1 MRRQELEELTLAT
14 LRKWCRNRGIAPEG
28 KKKTEIIA
36 LLLPLLPSDAETVTS
51 ESAVA
56 GGPEMVQGPPTNPTR
71 DRVGEVFKQRLELFS
86 EELTVAEKMELM
98 RMVQEEVARE
108 RSDLGEHGRLSVSSV
123 ESRARDILKLATA
136 FPTFQEGQDSIDAFL
151 ETFEIMCRTHNI
163 TEEDW
168 PRILSG
174 KLTGRASATF
184 RALSDEQRLDYEEIK
199 QALLIRYAITPEFY
213 RQTFRSLLKTT
224 QDTYL
229 EFGNKL
235 SRALDQWIKGTGAET
250 MEDLRQLCLKEQFLE
265 RCPLGVRE
273 WIMDREPQTVE
284 EAAQLAD
291 KYTETRTPTKRATQA
306 QSTTGA
312 KAREY
317 PGSQQRSSITTSTPR
332 QLLPGAGP
340 KTCFGCGAPGH
351 FQATCP
357 LNRRAASPSG
367 PPKLTPA
374 RPVATIRK
382 ESTECDPA
390 QIYLSETPEFA
401 VMQIH
406 WADQSKRRCHVVP
419 VDVDGNRVE
428 GFLDS
433 GAFITLAEPHVITLN
448 RIVPGKMARVILA
461 GGQRREVPIAQVTL
475 DWGEGPVLHE
485 VGVMD
490 QLPADV
496 LLGNDVGDICCSIT
510 RRQAELGEPPAVVQE
525 VSRQTDVTGDH
536 FDIGNWQD
544 FRAEQAADPTLQTL
558 RDRTVPG
565 LEGPNAGEQIVQEN
579 GLYYRV
585 LKNSRG
591 RQREACRQ
599 LLVPA
604 KFRTQLLHLAHEVPL
619 AGHQGISRTRY
630 RLLQNFYWPG
640 VSQQV
645 AQFCR
650 SCDSCQRV
658 GKSGDRNKHTLR
670 PLPVIGEP
678 FQRVA
683 VDLVGP
689 LSRPS
694 RTGKQYILTV
704 VDYATRYPEA
714 VALKKIDAPAVADA
728 LIQIFTRVGFPSEIL
743 SDQGPQ
749 FMSQLLQCLW
759 QRCGVTSLRSTPYH
773 PQTNGLCERFNGTL
787 KNMLRT
793 FVEDGEGDWEKF
805 LPCLLFAYR
814 EVPQESTGFSP
825 FELLYGRRVRGPLD
839 LLREYW
845 EGGAQFPDFPV
856 VPYVLQ
862 FRKRLEQMTAL
873 VKEHLSEALTKQKVW
888 YDRNARDRHFVPGDK
903 VLLLIPMRS
912 DKLKAA
918 WEGPYVV
925 VQAIHDTTYVV
936 SPIDNQ
942 DQYKTV
948 HVNMMKQ
955 YVEREATVSAIC
967 SLLEEGRNEEAF
979 PDLLQ
984 EAMGVK
990 TWEDVTIS
998 EQLTPE
1004 KYEQLCQLLQKFQS
1018 QFSERPGCTN
1028 WVVHQVNTEGHGP
1041 IRTPAYRVAESVR
1054 AAMKKE
1060 IEEMLAL
1067 GVIVPSQ
1074 SPWASP
1080 VVLVPKKDGSTR
1092 FCVDYRKLNQVT
1104 VTDAYPMPRVD
1115 ELLDRLGNAKYLTT
1129 LDLSRGYWQIPLAP
1143 EDQEKSA
1150 FITPYGL
1157 FHFTVMPFGMKNA
1170 PATFQR
1176 VANQLLEGYQEFAQ
1190 AYLDDIAVFS
1200 NTWEEHVQH
1209 LQSVLGRIMQAGLTL
1224 KPGKCHFGMAEVQYL
1239 GHRVGSGRVMPEP
1252 AKVEAI
1258 VNWPT
1263 PTTQRQVLA
1272 FLGTAGY

>member
-14 LRKWCRNRGIAPEG
+14 LRKWSRRRGIAPEG
-28 KKKTEIIA
+28 KKKAEIIA
-36 LLLPLLPSDAETVTS
+36 LLLPLLHSDAETVTS
-51 ESAVA
+51 DVAIAGAPEAVR
-56 GGPEMVQGPPTNPTR
+56 GPPANPTR
-71 DRVGEVFKQRLELFS
+71 DRVGEVFKQRLELFC

-98 RMVQEEVARE
+98 KMVQEEVASE
-108 RSDLGEHGRLSVSSV
+108 GHGLGEHGRLSVSSV

-136 FPTFQEGQDSIDAFL
+136 FPTFHEGQDSIDAFL
-151 ETFEIMCRTHNI
+151 ETFEIMCRAHNI
-163 TEEDW
+163 SEEDW

-213 RQTFRSLLKTT
+213 RQTFRSLLKTP

-235 SRALDQWIKGTGAET
+235 SRALDKWVKGSGAET

-265 RCPLGVRE
+265 RCPPGVRE
-273 WIMDREPQTVE
+273 WVVDREPQTVE

-291 KYTETRTPTKRATQA
+291 KYMETRMPTKRGPQA
-306 QSTTGA
+306 PGTTGPR
-312 KAREY
+312 AREL
-317 PGSQQRSSITTSTPR
+317 PGSHPHSTGTNAAPHPP
-332 QLLPGAGP
+332 LPGAGP
-340 KTCFGCGAPGH
+340 RSCFRCGALGH
-351 FQATCP
+351 FQASCP
-357 LNRRAASPSG
+357 LNQRSPSVSG
-367 PPKLTPA
+367 APKVTPA
-374 RPVATIRK
+374 RPVATVQK
-382 ESTECDPA
+382 ESAECDLPE
-390 QIYLSETPEFA
+390 INLSETPEFA

-406 WADQSKRRCHVVP
+406 WADQSKRKCHVIP
-419 VDVDGNRVE
+419 VQVDGNPVE

-433 GAFITLAEPHVITLN
+433 GAFITLAEPSVVTLN

-510 RRQAELGEPPAVVQE
+510 RRQAESGEPPAVVQE
-525 VSRQTDVTGDH
+525 VNGQTDVTDDS

-544 FRAEQAADPTLQTL
+544 FRAEQAADPSLQPL
-558 RDRTVPG
+558 RDRAGQGVVGTK
-565 LEGPNAGEQIVQEN
+565 AGEQIVQED

-585 LKNSRG
+585 LKSPRG
-591 RQREACRQ
+591 KQREACRQ

-619 AGHQGISRTRY
+619 TGHQGISRTRY

-640 VSQQV
+640 LSQQV

-658 GKSGDRNKHTLR
+658 GKSGERNKHTLR

-683 VDLVGP
+683 VDLIGP

-694 RTGKQYILTV
+694 RTGKQYILTM

-714 VALKKIDAPAVADA
+714 VALRRIDAPAVADA
-728 LIQIFTRVGFPSEIL
+728 LIQIFSRVGFPSEIL

-759 QRCGVTSLRSTPYH
+759 QRCGVTSLRSSPYH

-793 FVEDGEGDWEKF
+793 FVEAGEGDWEKF

-845 EGGAQFPDFPV
+845 EGGAQFPEFPV

-862 FRKRLEQMTAL
+862 FRKRLEKMTAL
-873 VKEHLSEALTKQKVW
+873 VKEHLTAAQTKQKVW
-888 YDRNARDRHFVPGDK
+888 YDRNARDRRFGPGDK
-903 VLLLIPMRS
+903 VLLLTPMRS
-912 DKLKAA
+912 DKLQAA

-925 VQAIHDTTYVV
+925 VQSIHDTTYVV
-936 SPIDNQ
+936 SPLDNQ

-948 HVNMMKQ
+948 HVNMMKP
-955 YVEREATVSAIC
+955 YVEREGTVAAIC
-967 SLLEEGRNEEAF
+967 SLLEEGRHEEAL

-984 EAMGVK
+984 EALGVQ
-990 TWEDVTIS
+990 TLEDVAIS
-998 EQLTPE
+998 EQLTN
-1004 KYEQLCQLLQKFQS
+1004 EQSKQLFQLLQRFQY

-1028 WVVHQVNTEGHGP
+1028 WVVHQVNTEGHAP
-1041 IRTPAYRVAESVR
+1041 VRTPAYRIAESVR

-1060 IEEMLAL
+1060 VEEMLAL

-1115 ELLDRLGNAKYLTT
+1115 ELLDHLGNAKYLTT

-1143 EDQEKSA
+1143 GDQEKSA

-1157 FHFTVMPFGMKNA
+1157 FQFTVMPFGMKNA

-1176 VANQLLEGYQEFAQ
+1176 VVNQLLEGCQEFAQ
-1190 AYLDDIAVFS
+1190 AYLDDIAIFS
-1200 NTWEEHVQH
+1200 NTLEEHVQH
-1209 LQSVLGRIMQAGLTL
+1209 LQRVLEKI
-1224 KPGKCHFGMAEVQYL
+1224 
-1239 GHRVGSGRVMPEP
+1239 
-1252 AKVEAI
+1252 
-1258 VNWPT
+1258 
-1263 PTTQRQVLA
+1263 
-1272 FLGTAGY
+1272 

>member
-1 MRRQELEELTLAT
+1 
-14 LRKWCRNRGIAPEG
+14 
-28 KKKTEIIA
+28 
-36 LLLPLLPSDAETVTS
+36 
-51 ESAVA
+51 
-56 GGPEMVQGPPTNPTR
+56 
-71 DRVGEVFKQRLELFS
+71 
-86 EELTVAEKMELM
+86 
-98 RMVQEEVARE
+98 
-108 RSDLGEHGRLSVSSV
+108 
-123 ESRARDILKLATA
+123 
-136 FPTFQEGQDSIDAFL
+136 
-151 ETFEIMCRTHNI
+151 
-163 TEEDW
+163 
-168 PRILSG
+168 
-174 KLTGRASATF
+174 
-184 RALSDEQRLDYEEIK
+184 
-199 QALLIRYAITPEFY
+199 
-213 RQTFRSLLKTT
+213 
-224 QDTYL
+224 
-229 EFGNKL
+229 
-235 SRALDQWIKGTGAET
+235 
-250 MEDLRQLCLKEQFLE
+250 
-265 RCPLGVRE
+265 
-273 WIMDREPQTVE
+273 
-284 EAAQLAD
+284 
-291 KYTETRTPTKRATQA
+291 
-306 QSTTGA
+306 
-312 KAREY
+312 
-317 PGSQQRSSITTSTPR
+317 
-332 QLLPGAGP
+332 
-340 KTCFGCGAPGH
+340 
-351 FQATCP
+351 
-357 LNRRAASPSG
+357 
-367 PPKLTPA
+367 
-374 RPVATIRK
+374 
-382 ESTECDPA
+382 
-390 QIYLSETPEFA
+390 
-401 VMQIH
+401 MQIH
-406 WADQSKRRCHVVP
+406 WADQSKRKCHVIP
-419 VDVDGNRVE
+419 VQVDGNPVE

-433 GAFITLAEPHVITLN
+433 GAFITLAEPSVVTLN

-510 RRQAELGEPPAVVQE
+510 RRQAESGEPPAVVQE
-525 VSRQTDVTGDH
+525 VNGQTDVTDDS

-544 FRAEQAADPTLQTL
+544 FRAEQAADPSLQPL
-558 RDRTVPG
+558 RDRAGQGVVGT
-565 LEGPNAGEQIVQEN
+565 EAGEQIVQED

-585 LKNSRG
+585 LKSSRG
-591 RQREACRQ
+591 KQREACRQ

-640 VSQQV
+640 LSQQV

-658 GKSGDRNKHTLR
+658 GKSGERNKHTLR

-683 VDLVGP
+683 VDLIGP

-694 RTGKQYILTV
+694 RTGKQYILTM

-714 VALKKIDAPAVADA
+714 VALRRIDAPAVADA
-728 LIQIFTRVGFPSEIL
+728 LIQIFSRVGFPSEIL

-759 QRCGVTSLRSTPYH
+759 QRCGVTSLRSSPYH

-793 FVEDGEGDWEKF
+793 FVEAGEGDWEKF

-845 EGGAQFPDFPV
+845 EGGAQFPEFPV

-862 FRKRLEQMTAL
+862 FRKRLEKMTAL
-873 VKEHLSEALTKQKVW
+873 VKEHLTAAQTKQKVW
-888 YDRNARDRHFVPGDK
+888 YDRNARDRRFGPGDK
-903 VLLLIPMRS
+903 VLLLTPMRS
-912 DKLKAA
+912 DKLQAA

-925 VQAIHDTTYVV
+925 VQSIHDTTYVV
-936 SPIDNQ
+936 SPLDNQ

-948 HVNMMKQ
+948 HVNMMKP
-955 YVEREATVSAIC
+955 YVEREGTVAAIC
-967 SLLEEGRNEEAF
+967 SLLEEGRHEEAL

-984 EAMGVK
+984 EALGVQ
-990 TWEDVTIS
+990 TLEDVAIS
-998 EQLTPE
+998 EQLTN
-1004 KYEQLCQLLQKFQS
+1004 EQSKQLFQLLQRFQY

-1028 WVVHQVNTEGHGP
+1028 WVVHQVNTEGHAP
-1041 IRTPAYRVAESVR
+1041 VRTPAYRIAESVR

-1060 IEEMLAL
+1060 VEEMLAL

-1115 ELLDRLGNAKYLTT
+1115 ELLDHLGNAKYLTT

-1143 EDQEKSA
+1143 GDQEKSA

-1157 FHFTVMPFGMKNA
+1157 FQFTVMPFGMKNA

-1176 VANQLLEGYQEFAQ
+1176 VVNQLLEGCQEFAQ
-1190 AYLDDIAVFS
+1190 AYLDDIAIFS

-1209 LQSVLGRIMQAGLTL
+1209 LQRVLERIRQAGLTL

-1252 AKVEAI
+1252 AKVEVI

-1263 PTTQRQVLA
+1263 PTTQKQVLA
-1272 FLGTAGY
+1272 FLGTAGYYRRFIPNYSAIAKPLTDLTSKRRPRVVTWTPECATAMSALKSALVNAPVLSAPDFSRGFIVHTDASTYGIGAVLSQVDEKGGEHPIIYLSRKLLPREVAYATIEKECLAIVWALKKLQPYLFGSAFTVVTDHNPLSWLQRVSGDNGKLLRWSLALQQFNFTIQHRKGSHHGNADGLSRRDGEDCTGQGRPTVFPPSGGRPDGRPLGGERCEKTPNSCGSCWLRREGPGGPRDRKQLAQRGQREEEVAVEKEAAGKAAVGTGDCKAEWDKLRRPLILDWISPALTPELHSST